1 MKTFK
6 AILGALVTLIL
17 IAAVVAGSLWVH
29 YQTFI
34 QTPVAMPG
42 DRLVFEVQRG
52 AGLRV
57 VAQKLVDIGV
67 LRDPY
72 AFLAL
77 AYQTDRAGRL
87 KAGEYEIRPETTPP
101 QLLDLLTS
109 GRVIQYPLT
118 LIEGRTFRQALAAI
132 AADPVLVADIGVL
145 TDEEIMTRIGHP
157 GAHPEGRLFPDT
169 YLFPRGMGALDL
181 VKRAYGR
188 METVLA
194 EEWDKRAPGLPF
206 KDPYEALILAS
217 IVEKETGLAAER
229 PEIAGVFVRRMRTG
243 MRLQTDPT
251 VIYGLGAAFDGNLR
265 HADLTTDTPYNTYT
279 RGGLPPTPIALPGR
293 EAIHAVLHPA
303 SGDSLYFVAKGDGGH
318 AFSPTL
324 DEHNRAVR
332 RYQLGANDQP

>member
-34 QTPVAMPG
+34 QTPVAVSG

-77 AYQTDRAGRL
+77 AYQTDRVGRL

-118 LIEGRTFRQALAAI
+118 LVEGRTFRQALAAI
-132 AADPVLVADIGVL
+132 AANPILVADIGVL

-157 GAHPEGRLFPDT
+157 GTHPEGRLFPDT

-194 EEWDKRAPGLPF
+194 EEWDKRAQGLPF

-243 MRLQTDPT
+243 MKLQTDPT

-303 SGDSLYFVAKGDGGH
+303 GGDSLYFVAKGDGGH

>member
-34 QTPVAMPG
+34 QTPVAVSG

-77 AYQTDRAGRL
+77 AYQTDRVGRL

-118 LIEGRTFRQALAAI
+118 LVEGRTFRQALAVI
-132 AADPVLVADIGVL
+132 AANPILVADIGVL

-157 GAHPEGRLFPDT
+157 GTHPEGRLFPDT

-194 EEWDKRAPGLPF
+194 EEWDKRAQGLPF

-243 MRLQTDPT
+243 MKLQTDPT

-303 SGDSLYFVAKGDGGH
+303 GGDSLYFVAKGDGGH

>member
-1 MKTFK
+1 MKNLK
-6 AILGALVTLIL
+6 AILGALVTLLL

-34 QTPVAMPG
+34 QTPVAVPE

-57 VAQKLVDIGV
+57 VARQLADVGV
-67 LRDPY
+67 LSDPY

-87 KAGEYEIRPETTPP
+87 KAGEYEIHSGTTPA
-101 QLLDLLTS
+101 QLLDLLSS
-109 GRVIQYPLT
+109 GHVVQYPLT
-118 LIEGRTFRQALAAI
+118 LVEGRTFRQTVATI
-132 AADPVLVADIGVL
+132 AADPVLVADL
-145 TDEEIMTRIGHP
+145 ARLSDEDIMARIGHP
-157 GAHPEGRLFPDT
+157 GVNPEGRLFPDT

-188 METVLA
+188 MEAVLA
-194 EEWDKRAPGLPF
+194 EEWDRRAPGLPF

-229 PEIAGVFVRRMRTG
+229 PEIAGVFVRRMLKG
-243 MRLQTDPT
+243 MKLQTDPT

-265 HADLTTDTPYNTYT
+265 RIDLTTDTPYNTYT
-279 RGGLPPTPIALPGR
+279 RSGLPPTPISLPGR
-293 EAIHAVLHPA
+293 EAIHAALHPA
-303 SGDSLYFVAKGDGGH
+303 GGDSLYFVAKGDGGH
-318 AFSPTL
+318 AFSATL

-332 RYQLGANDQP
+332 HYQLGGQ

>member
-1 MKTFK
+1 MKILK
-6 AILGALVTLIL
+6 AVLGALVTLLL
-17 IAAVVAGSLWVH
+17 IAAAVAGSFWVH
-29 YQTFI
+29 YQSFI
-34 QTPVAMPG
+34 QTPVAVPG

-57 VAQKLVDIGV
+57 VARQLADVGV
-67 LRDPY
+67 LGDPY
-72 AFLAL
+72 TFLAL

-87 KAGEYEIRPETTPP
+87 KAGEYEIRPGTRPA

-109 GRVIQYPLT
+109 GHVIQYPLT
-118 LIEGRTFRQALAAI
+118 LVEGRTFRQAVAAI
-132 AADPVLVADIGVL
+132 SADAVLVADLAGL
-145 TDEEIMTRIGHP
+145 SDEDIMARIGHT
-157 GAHPEGRLFPDT
+157 GIHPEGRLFPDT

-188 METVLA
+188 MEAVLA

-229 PEIAGVFVRRMRTG
+229 PEIAGVFVRRMQKG
-243 MRLQTDPT
+243 MKLQTDPT

-265 HADLTTDTPYNTYT
+265 RADLTTDTPYNTYT

-303 SGDSLYFVAKGDGGH
+303 GGDSLYFVAKGDGGH
-318 AFSPTL
+318 AFSATL
-324 DEHNRAVR
+324 EEHNRAVR
-332 RYQLGANDQP
+332 HYQLGGQ

>member
-6 AILGALVTLIL
+6 AVLGALVTLML
-17 IAAVVAGSLWVH
+17 IAAAVAGSLWVH
-29 YQTFI
+29 YQSFI
-34 QTPVAMPG
+34 QTPLAITG
-42 DRLVFEVQRG
+42 DRLVFDVQRG
-52 AGLRV
+52 AGLQV
-57 VAQKLVDIGV
+57 VARQLAAAGV
-67 LRDPY
+67 LQDPY

-77 AYQTDRAGRL
+77 AYETDRAGRL
-87 KAGEYEIRPETTPP
+87 KAGEYEVRPGTTPP

-118 LIEGRTFRQALAAI
+118 LVEGRTFRQALAVI
-132 AADPVLVADIGVL
+132 AADPVLAADIGAL
-145 TDEEIMTRIGHP
+145 SDEEMMARIGHP
-157 GAHPEGRLFPDT
+157 GVHPEGRLFPDT

-188 METVLA
+188 MDAVLA

-229 PEIAGVFVRRMRTG
+229 PEIAGVFVRRMQKG

-265 HADLTTDTPYNTYT
+265 RVDLTTDTPYNTYT

-303 SGDSLYFVAKGDGGH
+303 AGDSLYFVAKGDGSH
-318 AFSPTL
+318 AFSATL

-332 RYQLGANDQP
+332 RYQLGGQ

>member
-34 QTPVAMPG
+34 QTPVAVSG

-77 AYQTDRAGRL
+77 AYQTDRVGRL

-101 QLLDLLTS
+101 QLLYLLTS

-118 LIEGRTFRQALAAI
+118 LVEGRTFRQALAVI
-132 AADPVLVADIGVL
+132 AANPILVADIGVL

-157 GAHPEGRLFPDT
+157 GTHPEGRLFPDT

-194 EEWDKRAPGLPF
+194 EEWDKRAQGLPF

-243 MRLQTDPT
+243 MKLQTDPT

-303 SGDSLYFVAKGDGGH
+303 GGDSLYFVAKGDGGH

>member
-17 IAAVVAGSLWVH
+17 IAAAVAGSLWVH

-34 QTPVAMPG
+34 QTPVAVAG
-42 DRLVFEVQRG
+42 DRLMFEVQRG
-52 AGLRV
+52 AGVQV
-57 VAQKLVDIGV
+57 VARQLVAAGV
-67 LRDPY
+67 LQDPY

-87 KAGEYEIRPETTPP
+87 KAGEYEVRSGTTPP

-118 LIEGRTFRQALAAI
+118 LVEGRTFRQALAVI
-132 AADPVLVADIGVL
+132 AADPVLVADIGAL

-157 GAHPEGRLFPDT
+157 GVHPEGRLFPDT

-181 VKRAYGR
+181 VKRAHGR
-188 METVLA
+188 MEAVLA

-229 PEIAGVFVRRMRTG
+229 PEIAGVFVRRMQKG

-265 HADLTTDTPYNTYT
+265 RVDLTTDTPYNTYT
-279 RGGLPPTPIALPGR
+279 RAGLPPTPIALPGR

-303 SGDSLYFVAKGDGGH
+303 AGDSLYFVAKGDGSH
-318 AFSPTL
+318 AFSATL
-324 DEHNRAVR
+324 DEHNRAVH
-332 RYQLGANDQP
+332 RYQLGGQ

>member
-1 MKTFK
+1 MKIFK

-17 IAAVVAGSLWVH
+17 IALAAAGSLWVH

-34 QTPVAMPG
+34 RTPVAVSG
-42 DRLVFEVQRG
+42 GRLVFDVQRG
-52 AGLRV
+52 AGLRA
-57 VAQKLVDIGV
+57 VAQQLVDAGV

-77 AYQTDRAGRL
+77 SYQTDMARRL
-87 KAGEYEIRPETTPP
+87 KAGEYEIRAGTTPP

-118 LIEGRTFRQALAAI
+118 LVEGRTFHQAIAAI
-132 AADPVLVADIGVL
+132 AADPILVADLVGL
-145 TDEEIMTRIGHP
+145 SDEEILARIGQP
-157 GAHPEGRLFPDT
+157 GVHPEGRLFPDT

-188 METVLA
+188 MESVLA

-206 KDPYEALILAS
+206 KDPQEALILAS

-229 PEIAGVFVRRMRTG
+229 PEIAGVFVRRLQRG
-243 MRLQTDPT
+243 MKLQTDPT
-251 VIYGLGAAFDGNLR
+251 IIYGLGAAFDGDLKR
-265 HADLTTDTPYNTYT
+265 ADLATDTPYNTYT

-293 EAIHAVLHPA
+293 EAIRAVLHPA
-303 SGDSLYFVAKGDGGH
+303 GGESLYFVAKGDGGH
-318 AFSPTL
+318 AFSATL

-332 RYQLGANDQP
+332 RYQLGGQ

>member
-1 MKTFK
+1 MKIFK

-17 IAAVVAGSLWVH
+17 IAVAAVGSLWVH

-34 QTPVAMPG
+34 RTPVAVSG
-42 DRLVFEVQRG
+42 GRLVFDVQRG
-52 AGLRV
+52 AGLRT
-57 VAQKLVDIGV
+57 VAQHLVDAGV

-77 AYQTDRAGRL
+77 AYQTDMARRL
-87 KAGEYEIRPETTPP
+87 KAGEYEIRAGTTPP

-118 LIEGRTFRQALAAI
+118 LVEGRTFHQAIAAI
-132 AADPVLVADIGVL
+132 AADPILVADLVGL
-145 TDEEIMTRIGHP
+145 SDEEILARIGQP
-157 GAHPEGRLFPDT
+157 GVHPEGRLFPDT

-188 METVLA
+188 MESVLA

-206 KDPYEALILAS
+206 KDPQEALILAS

-229 PEIAGVFVRRMRTG
+229 PEIAGVFVRRLQKG
-243 MRLQTDPT
+243 MKLQTDPT
-251 VIYGLGAAFDGNLR
+251 VIYGLGAAFDGDLKR
-265 HADLTTDTPYNTYT
+265 ADLATDTPYNTYT

-303 SGDSLYFVAKGDGGH
+303 GGESLYFVAKGDGGH
-318 AFSPTL
+318 AFSATL

-332 RYQLGANDQP
+332 RYQLGGQ

>member
-17 IAAVVAGSLWVH
+17 IAAVIAGSLWVH

-34 QTPVAMPG
+34 QTPVAVAG
-42 DRLVFEVQRG
+42 DPVVFEVERG
-52 AGLRV
+52 AGVQV
-57 VAQKLVDIGV
+57 VARQLVAAGV
-67 LRDPY
+67 LHDPY

-77 AYQTDRAGRL
+77 AYQTDKAGRL
-87 KAGEYEIRPETTPP
+87 KAGEYEVRPGTTPP
-101 QLLDLLTS
+101 QLLDLLAS

-118 LIEGRTFRQALAAI
+118 LVEGRTFRQALAVV
-132 AADPVLVADIGVL
+132 AADPVLVADIGAL

-157 GAHPEGRLFPDT
+157 GVHPEGRLFPDT
-169 YLFPRGMGALDL
+169 YLFPRGEGALDL

-188 METVLA
+188 MEAVLA

-229 PEIAGVFVRRMRTG
+229 PEIAGVFVRRMQKG

-251 VIYGLGAAFDGNLR
+251 VIYGLGPAFDGNLR
-265 HADLTTDTPYNTYT
+265 RVDLTTDTPYNTYT
-279 RGGLPPTPIALPGR
+279 RSGLPPTPIALPGR

-303 SGDSLYFVAKGDGGH
+303 AGDSLYFVAKGDGSH
-318 AFSPTL
+318 AFSATL

-332 RYQLGANDQP
+332 RYQLGGQ

>member
-34 QTPVAMPG
+34 QTPVAVSG

-77 AYQTDRAGRL
+77 AYQTDRVGRL

-118 LIEGRTFRQALAAI
+118 LVEGRTFRQALAVI
-132 AADPVLVADIGVL
+132 AANPVLVADIGVL

-157 GAHPEGRLFPDT
+157 GTHPEGRLFPDT

-194 EEWDKRAPGLPF
+194 EEWDKRAQGLPF

-243 MRLQTDPT
+243 MKLQTDPT

-303 SGDSLYFVAKGDGGH
+303 GGDSLYFVAKGDGGH

>member
-1 MKTFK
+1 MKNLK
-6 AILGALVTLIL
+6 AILGALVTLLL

-34 QTPVAMPG
+34 QTPVAVPE

-57 VAQKLVDIGV
+57 VARQLADVGV
-67 LRDPY
+67 LSDPY

-87 KAGEYEIRPETTPP
+87 KAGEYEIHSGTTPP
-101 QLLDLLTS
+101 QLLDLISS
-109 GRVIQYPLT
+109 GHVVQYPLT
-118 LIEGRTFRQALAAI
+118 LVEGRTFRQAVATI
-132 AADPVLVADIGVL
+132 AADPVLVADLAGL
-145 TDEEIMTRIGHP
+145 SDEDIVARIGHP
-157 GAHPEGRLFPDT
+157 GVNPEGRLFPDT

-188 METVLA
+188 MEAVLA
-194 EEWDKRAPGLPF
+194 EEWDRRDTGLPF

-229 PEIAGVFVRRMRTG
+229 PEIAGVFVRRMLKG
-243 MRLQTDPT
+243 MKLQTDPT

-265 HADLTTDTPYNTYT
+265 RIDLTTDTPYNTYT

-303 SGDSLYFVAKGDGGH
+303 GGDSLYFVAKGDGGH
-318 AFSPTL
+318 AFSATL
-324 DEHNRAVR
+324 EEHNRAVR
-332 RYQLGANDQP
+332 HYQLGGQ